1 MSEKRV
7 HPETGQVL
15 HRDVRPQ
22 TVCVGSLSREID
34 VPGWYPEDDGDA
46 IHSGADLNVLNEAFK
61 TLREEYAAHVK
72 SVRKKLGLTQEEAG
86 VIIGGGKRA
95 FQKYESG
102 RTPPSDAAVGLIEL
116 LARHPE
122 EVATLRSFRM
132 LSGKAHAVTG
142 KRSAVSENI
151 GRTKRNETNERPT
164 PEREGDRRGSR
175 ATRGRLEGQVPS
187 QVGIGPES

>member
-15 HRDVRPQ
+15 RRDVRPQ
-22 TVCVGSLSREID
+22 TVYVGSLSREID

-46 IHSGADLNVLNEAFK
+46 IHSGADLKVLNEAFK

-102 RTPPSDAAVGLIEL
+102 RTPPTDAAVGLIEL

-132 LSGKAHAVTG
+132 LSGKAHAATG
-142 KRSAVSENI
+142 KRSAISGRI
-151 GRTKRNETNERPT
+151 GRTKAKRSNP
-164 PEREGDRRGSR
+164 R
-175 ATRGRLEGQVPS
+175 AHA
-187 QVGIGPES
+187 